1 MKTQAD
7 AFEPRMRYYP
17 IQLDLQG
24 RRCLVVGG
32 GAVGTRKAGT
42 LCACGAEVV
51 VVSPEATAE
60 LAAWAKAGR
69 LRWHRRAY
77 ETSDLEGVFLA
88 FGATDDEALNRRL
101 SAEARRC
108 GVLCNIAD
116 RPELCDFILPALLR
130 RGDLVITVSTSG
142 KSPALAK
149 RLRRELERRYGEEY
163 AVLLRLMGAVRRR
176 LLAQAHGPEEHRGRF
191 EDLLDGG
198 LLERLREGDL
208 AGADRVLEAALG
220 PGWKAETLLAE
231 AD

>member
-1 MKTQAD
+1 
-7 AFEPRMRYYP
+7 MRYYP

-42 LCACGAEVV
+42 LHACGAEVV

-60 LAAWAKAGR
+60 LAAWAAAGR
-69 LRWHRRAY
+69 VQWHRRAY
-77 ETSDLEGVFLA
+77 DDTDLEGVFLA
-88 FGATDDEALNRRL
+88 VGATDDELLNRRL
-101 SAEARRC
+101 SAEARRR

-116 RPELCDFILPALLR
+116 RPELCDFILPALVQ

-149 RLRRELERRYGEEY
+149 RLRRELEQRYGEEY

-176 LLAQAHGPEEHRGRF
+176 LLAQAHAPEEHRRQF
-191 EDLLDGG
+191 ETLLDDG
-198 LLERLREGDL
+198 LLEHLRKGDL
-208 AGADRVLEAALG
+208 AGADRVLEAVLG
-220 PGWKAETLLAE
+220 PGWKAEELLAE